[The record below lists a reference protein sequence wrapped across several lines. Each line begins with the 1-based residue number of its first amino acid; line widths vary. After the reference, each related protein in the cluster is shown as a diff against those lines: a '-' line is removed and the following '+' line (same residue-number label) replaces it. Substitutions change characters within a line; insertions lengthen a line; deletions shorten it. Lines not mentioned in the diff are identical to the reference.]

1 MCTRTHII
9 CNKLTAVTVTGV
21 DDVFVLDLAGT
32 LGDTIRGALPWVE
45 RAPLPT
51 DCRENEA

>member
-32 LGDTIRGALPWVE
+32 LGETIRGALPWVE

>member
-1 MCTRTHII
+1 MHPYTHE
-9 CNKLTAVTVTGV
+9 LTAVTVTGV
-21 DDVFVLDLAGT
+21 EDVFVLDLVGT

-51 DCRENEA
+51 DCRQMKQRHD